1 MTAKDN
7 FIEICDLTTDVMG
20 LQKGSLAFKSRVHT
34 LQIPRMVAS
43 VIGRKEEE
51 IHHNIIAD
59 VLQRDRTSIYHY
71 ERTHQNNYTW
81 EEYRNVFNKVYKA
94 YKKTQDEQE
103 VFITKSHMKKYLLA
117 NGVSENKKQEAIIQ
131 VKSGKVVVEIKTS
144 YFEFSNQM
152 KNIKLALK
160 NYKYEIEII

>member
-7 FIEICDLTTDVMG
+7 FIQICDLTTDVMG

-71 ERTHQNNYTW
+71 ERTHKNNYTW
-81 EEYRNVFNKVYKA
+81 EKYRNVFNKVYKA
-94 YKKTQDEQE
+94 YKKIQDEHE
-103 VFITKSHMKKYLLA
+103 IFISKLHMKKYLLE
-117 NGVSENKKQEAIIQ
+117 NGVTENEKQEATIQ
-131 VKSGKVVVEIKTS
+131 VRSGKVVVDIKTT
-144 YFEFSNQM
+144 YFDFSNQM
-152 KNIKLALK
+152 QNIKLALN
-160 NYKYEIEII
+160 NYKYEIEIL